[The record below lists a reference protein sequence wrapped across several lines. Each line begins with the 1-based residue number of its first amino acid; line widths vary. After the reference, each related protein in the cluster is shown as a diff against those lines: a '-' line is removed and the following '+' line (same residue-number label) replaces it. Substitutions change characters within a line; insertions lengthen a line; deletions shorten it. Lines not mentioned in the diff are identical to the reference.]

1 MGKNK
6 TNKTKKQNKINKTKK
21 SKVVKKDKKKLRTP
35 TLRNFSVDI

>member
-1 MGKNK
+1 MEKNK